1 MAPLKSENTNK
12 IDVNHLEKVPKT
24 LLLTLKAKF
33 EASIDPNLSYSD
45 PYIENIYQRINDPI
59 KKTHLFFLLK
69 KGIILRTKGIDYLL
83 KKELREREEG
93 STVINLACGLDTRFE
108 RMREKFKFKKWFDCD
123 LPQVIEVRKLF
134 FEENLENKM
143 TAFDIL
149 DESWPLNFKGTN
161 DPIIIVEGLT
171 MYLDEEKIKK
181 FFSILNKYFSHYS
194 IILDFMSP
202 FFIKKEWMM
211 PVMEQFD
218 VNFTWGISSPEEF
231 YKYELRLKVK
241 DSLGFMD
248 GLRHQV
254 FQTPFFNILRK
265 KKNLALLRKD

>member
-1 MAPLKSENTNK
+1 MAPLRSENKNK
-12 IDVNHLEKVPKT
+12 VDVTHLEKVPKT

-33 EASIDPNLSYSD
+33 EASIDPSLSYSD
-45 PYIENIYQRINDPI
+45 SYIETIYKLINDPI

-83 KKELREREEG
+83 KKEIREREEG

-108 RMREKFKFKKWFDCD
+108 RMREKFQFQNWFDCD

-134 FEENLENKM
+134 FEESLENKM

-149 DESWPLNFKGTN
+149 ENSWPLNFKGVN

-181 FFSILNKYFSHYS
+181 FFSILNKSFSHYS

-218 VNFTWGISSPEEF
+218 VNFTWGASSPEEF
-231 YKYELRLKVK
+231 CKYDSRLKVK
-241 DSLGFMD
+241 ESLGFMD
-248 GLRHQV
+248 GFRHQV
-254 FQTPFFNILRK
+254 FKIPFFNILRK
-265 KKNLALLRKD
+265 KKNLALLRKG

>member
-1 MAPLKSENTNK
+1 MAPLKSENKNK
-12 IDVNHLEKVPKT
+12 VDVTHLEKVPKT

-33 EASIDPNLSYSD
+33 EASIDPSLSYSD
-45 PYIENIYQRINDPI
+45 SYIETIYRLINDPI

-83 KKELREREEG
+83 KKEILEREEG

-108 RMREKFKFKKWFDCD
+108 RMREKFQFQKWFDCD

-134 FEENLENKM
+134 FEESLENKM

-149 DESWPLNFKGTN
+149 DESWPLNFKGVN
-161 DPIIIVEGLT
+161 DPIIIIEGLT

-194 IILDFMSP
+194 LILDFMSP
-202 FFIKKEWMM
+202 FLIKKEWMM

-218 VNFTWGISSPEEF
+218 VNFTWGASSPEEF
-231 YKYELRLKVK
+231 CKYEPRLKIK

-248 GLRHQV
+248 GFRHQV
-254 FQTPFFNILRK
+254 FKTPLFNILRK
-265 KKNLALLRKD
+265 KKNLVLLRKG